1 MLNRLLIKQIWFFSE
16 MSRYDNDQDVNKVTG
31 QEIPQYPQQIPQ
43 VRPKTAHFHAF
54 STKKK

>member
-1 MLNRLLIKQIWFFSE
+1 

-43 VRPKTAHFHAF
+43 VRPKTADFITYF
-54 STKKK
+54 PSKL